1 MSICYDYPPLG
12 FSAARP
18 LFWVK
23 LVGLPALKVR
33 DWFVNS
39 WQRGQEANDK
49 SPHQFRPRFK
59 IHQR

>member
-1 MSICYDYPPLG
+1 MITRLLGFPPL
-12 FSAARP
+12 A
-18 LFWVK
+18 LQLWVK